1 VWRCSQPGGNSPVP
15 AVVAE
20 VDIIPSSAALEVDAG
35 REVEDPGAGDEP
47 RSSGRVLE
55 YNARLSISAV

>member
-1 VWRCSQPGGNSPVP
+1 MWRCSQPGGSSPVP

-20 VDIIPSSAALEVDAG
+20 VDIIPSSAALEVEEG
-35 REVEDPGAGDEP
+35 REAAAVPGAGDEP

-55 YNARLSISAV
+55 YNARLSISV